1 MTATVPTL
9 SREQIDSDYHIA
21 DRGLEMSEHGAR
33 ARLAIGR
40 LRSAALSALASRS
53 GGVPDGYKLVPV
65 EIARGKHRHVLE
77 VWNRCMADCE
87 TLEMAW
93 PKLVKAMEAK

>member
-9 SREQIDSDYHIA
+9 TREQIA
-21 DRGLEMSEHGAR
+21 DWATHFKSMAQCGEITMEQWDELR
-33 ARLAIGR
+33 ALA
-40 LRSAALSALASRS
+40 ALASRS